1 MKAVGRSGSRRSR
14 RPPDR
19 RAYRQPGRA
28 RARDGSM
35 QRDELQ
41 AAGHRSMSILQAL
54 RARCVDCCSGS
65 VAEVR
70 RCVSVNCPSWPFR
83 MGFNP
88 WRERRELSPE
98 RKAKLADALA
108 KARATN
114 AVA

>member
-1 MKAVGRSGSRRSR
+1 
-14 RPPDR
+14 
-19 RAYRQPGRA
+19 
-28 RARDGSM
+28 
-35 QRDELQ
+35 
-41 AAGHRSMSILQAL
+41 
-54 RARCVDCCSGS
+54 
-65 VAEVR
+65 
-70 RCVSVNCPSWPFR
+70 